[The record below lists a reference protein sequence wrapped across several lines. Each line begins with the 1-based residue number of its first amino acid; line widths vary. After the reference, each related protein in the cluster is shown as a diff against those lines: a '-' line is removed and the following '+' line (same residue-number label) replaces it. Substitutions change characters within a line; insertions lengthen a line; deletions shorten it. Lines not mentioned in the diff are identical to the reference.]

1 MIMLFSVKDNG
12 VGIAKEHHN
21 KIFNTFQ
28 SYTKVSSQLVS
39 SWQLLKKW
47 LMPIMAKSGLKVY

>member
-12 VGIAKEHHN
+12 VELLKSITIRMSTNNH
-21 KIFNTFQ
+21 Q
-28 SYTKVSSQLVS
+28 SEQSTGL